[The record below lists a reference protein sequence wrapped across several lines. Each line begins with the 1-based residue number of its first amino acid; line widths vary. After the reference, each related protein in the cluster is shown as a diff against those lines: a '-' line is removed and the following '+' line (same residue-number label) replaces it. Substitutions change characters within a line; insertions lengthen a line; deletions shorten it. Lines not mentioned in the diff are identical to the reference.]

1 MAIILDTIFLSPL
14 KFTFWVAQQLKDAAF
29 EEMTDDS
36 KIHEEMLH
44 LQMELEMEEITEQ
57 EYEKREA
64 VLFERLRE
72 IRKLKDEI

>member
-1 MAIILDTIFLSPL
+1 MAIILDTIFLSPF
-14 KFTFWVAQQLKDAAF
+14 KFTVWVAQKLKDAAF

-72 IRKLKDEI
+72 MRKLKDEI